1 MKTIT
6 KVLAVLAFAGWVSTS
21 HAIPIVTTAACVND
35 GGSLCATGITNLV
48 IGGDLLDVS
57 FSQLS
62 YDDLFASSDPYFLG
76 DKSGADDAREAMFGA
91 LNAAGAPS
99 VIAIPGTS
107 GSASVFT
114 PYQLNGATDVFV
126 TVAARTP
133 SSPLWGASGDGTIP
147 RNAPLSGDPNSVFT
161 YATFTL
167 GVPIPTTLALFG
179 LGLAGIGWTRRKKA

>member
-91 LNAAGAPS
+91 LIAAGAPS

-107 GSASVFT
+107 GSA
-114 PYQLNGATDVFV
+114 
-126 TVAARTP
+126 
-133 SSPLWGASGDGTIP
+133 
-147 RNAPLSGDPNSVFT
+147 SVFT

-179 LGLAGIGWTRRKKA
+179 LGLAGLGWTRRKKA